1 MENIGARW
9 RELCEQIAV
18 EKDPVEFGKLF
29 DEVCLLLEQREA
41 ELMAMR
47 KEPSGSPTPRA
58 KSVAS

>member
-47 KEPSGSPTPRA
+47 KEPSAAEPRA
-58 KSVAS
+58 KCVAS